1 MAEESVPKKNK
12 EISFPNLL
20 FTIKRTFYLL
30 GMVILAFFTWLIIDD
45 HVDGMGNDKV
55 IIPGYIMVTHWF
67 IILTLLLTIVA
78 LAIRAYDRNE
88 KIKWAKNNLR
98 VLALLSILSP
108 LLFDASFLN
117 ISYKWHPNG
126 DAEAKVNLHSM
137 YLACKAYWVDEGPDK
152 SCSVAIASRTTYGYI
167 PSPEVYIQ
175 SEGIKKE
182 FHGLANH
189 HKSPNLYTVDAQ
201 GKIDYGRPP
210 ILVERPA
217 LSLFR

>member
-1 MAEESVPKKNK
+1 MVEENVPKQNK

-45 HVDGMGNDKV
+45 HVNNMGNDKV

-108 LLFDASFLN
+108 FLFYASLL
-117 ISYKWHPNG
+117 W
-126 DAEAKVNLHSM
+126 
-137 YLACKAYWVDEGPDK
+137 
-152 SCSVAIASRTTYGYI
+152 
-167 PSPEVYIQ
+167 
-175 SEGIKKE
+175 
-182 FHGLANH
+182 
-189 HKSPNLYTVDAQ
+189 
-201 GKIDYGRPP
+201 
-210 ILVERPA
+210 
-217 LSLFR
+217 